1 MAATGIGREGTD
13 FDPLLTL
20 VNSKTGLPYGLPGT
34 YVVNLYRSGAVTP
47 FVSGT
52 LANTKL
58 ASVTNSPSTIKLA
71 FLASDITAVGGTY
84 ITVEILRTDAGTDFI
99 ASFLVRML
107 AVGEAL
113 GNVGDGSI
121 SIQIGDV
128 ALLISQ
134 PDSAFYQLVIGSVAT
149 LAAGSSATASITGTG
164 AIKTLNLGIPIG
176 ATGATG
182 ATGGG
187 GTPTASSVAGMPNA
201 ITAVSNGLTTPSA
214 TPQYV
219 YLTPASNSTGAVAIV
234 FDAFA
239 SLAVKTPLGA
249 ALDANNTLVANI
261 PYLLRVTST
270 DIRIQSSGA
279 SW

>member
-1 MAATGIGREGTD
+1 MAAFGIGREATD

-34 YVVNLYRSGAVTP
+34 YQVNLYRSGALTP

-58 ASVTNSPSTIKLA
+58 ASVTNSPSTIKLN
-71 FLASDITAVGGTY
+71 FTASDITSVGGTY
-84 ITVEILRTDAGTDFI
+84 ITVEIIRTDAGTDFI

-107 AVGEAL
+107 AIGEAL

-128 ALLISQ
+128 NLLISQ
-134 PDSAFYQLVIGSVAT
+134 PDSAFYQLVIGAVTT
-149 LAAGSSATASITGTG
+149 LAVGSPATASITGTG

-182 ATGGG
+182 GG
-187 GTPTASSVAGMPNA
+187 GTPTASSVAGTANA
-201 ITAVSNGLTTPSA
+201 ITAVSNGLTAPSA

-219 YLTPASNSTGAVAIV
+219 WLTPASNSTGAVAIV
-234 FDAFA
+234 FDAFG
-239 SLAVKTPLGA
+239 SLAVKNPLGA
-249 ALDANNTLVANI
+249 ALDANNTLIAGI
-261 PYLLRVTST
+261 PYLLRVTSAE
-270 DIRIQSSGA
+270 IRIQSSGA